1 MRTRWILV
9 VVSTLLDENKILW
22 PRPSILKFWNFIDTL
37 VRSSDYRIRTYDRC
51 TSIGEGIFTDF
62 DDSKVRNLLA
72 KINQI
77 RTRRV
82 RGVLH
87 AGLPKI
93 IGEIMGLFE
102 VPHFFWDLLLFLQIN
117 RQILRLIFFG
127 LEKDLA
133 VVGGLRFFQSPP
145 FCIFAM
151 QNILHSMHGNR
162 NRLFLHLEWFCC
174 MFRSLPPEMQIT
186 SVPPER
192 TPVPLKTVQPI

>member
-1 MRTRWILV
+1 MWRRWILV

-62 DDSKVRNLLA
+62 DHSKVGNLLA

-77 RTRRV
+77 RT
-82 RGVLH
+82 GEL
-87 AGLPKI
+87 GGSTMLDSCGI
-93 IGEIMGLFE
+93 IREIMGLFE
-102 VPHFFWDLLLFLQIN
+102 VPHILWDLLLFLQIN

-127 LEKDLA
+127 LEKELA

-145 FCIFAM
+145 FCIFGM
-151 QNILHSMHGNR
+151 QNIIHSAHGNR

-174 MFRSLPPEMQIT
+174 LSRSLPPE
-186 SVPPER
+186 
-192 TPVPLKTVQPI
+192 L